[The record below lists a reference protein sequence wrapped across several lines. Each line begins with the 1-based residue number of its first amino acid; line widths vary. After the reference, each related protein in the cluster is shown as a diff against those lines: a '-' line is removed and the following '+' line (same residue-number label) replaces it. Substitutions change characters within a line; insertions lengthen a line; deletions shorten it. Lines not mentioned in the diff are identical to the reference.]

1 MSLDDRIA
9 DWLYARSFESLG
21 AVNEEKPMSDWML
34 TERVAK
40 VEGQILSVMTLVGEL
55 QKQLTFAKDVAS
67 GLINTV
73 QMQHDRINQLEKEVE
88 THAAII
94 GPPQTNQAKADL
106 SVISP
111 CGEIS
116 LSEDVPLL
124 HVIDERSLWID
135 EMLQL
140 IDKKIADTTKF
151 KDQWIDCMRSTN
163 EHQAYVERMV
173 LMSLRLD
180 VAKMI
185 GDNPILVRRQK

>member
-1 MSLDDRIA
+1 MSLDDRTA
-9 DWLYARSFESLG
+9 DWLDVKAFESLG
-21 AVNEEKPMSDWML
+21 VINEEKPMSDWML

-40 VEGQILSVMTLVGEL
+40 VEDQILNVMTLVGEL

-73 QMQHDRINQLEKEVE
+73 QVQHDRIIQLEKEVE

-94 GPPQTNQAKADL
+94 GPPQTNQAKTDL
-106 SVISP
+106 SVINP

-116 LSEDVPLL
+116 ISEDVPLL
-124 HVIDERSLWID
+124 HVIDERSLFID

-140 IDKKIADTTKF
+140 IDKKITDTTKF
-151 KDQWIDCMRSTN
+151 KAQWLDCVRSIN
-163 EHQAYVERMV
+163 EHQASVEKTV